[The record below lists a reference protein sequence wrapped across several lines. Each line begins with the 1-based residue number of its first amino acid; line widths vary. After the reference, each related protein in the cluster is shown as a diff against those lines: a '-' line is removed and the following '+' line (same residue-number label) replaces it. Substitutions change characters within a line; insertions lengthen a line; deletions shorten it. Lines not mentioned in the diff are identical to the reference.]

1 MPKLHVLVFLSLY
14 KCLKVESCGDTI
26 GTCTFATIK
35 SFDYV
40 TPSSGIWLTKSLLK
54 RQLGAILGFCFT
66 SAYLALKYFRKKQAV
81 TVPFQDNSLNSP

>member
-1 MPKLHVLVFLSLY
+1 MFESRERRYGYDRLVGIVLEPVLLLPVKVLIISL
-14 KCLKVESCGDTI
+14 T
-26 GTCTFATIK
+26 
-35 SFDYV
+35 
-40 TPSSGIWLTKSLLK
+40 SSGIWLTKSLLK

>member
-1 MPKLHVLVFLSLY
+1 MFESRERRYGYDRVVGILLEPVLLLP
-14 KCLKVESCGDTI
+14 LKVLIISLT
-26 GTCTFATIK
+26 
-35 SFDYV
+35 
-40 TPSSGIWLTKSLLK
+40 SSGIWLTKSLLK

>member
-1 MPKLHVLVFLSLY
+1 MFESRERRYGYDRLAGILLEPVLLLP
-14 KCLKVESCGDTI
+14 LKVLIISLT
-26 GTCTFATIK
+26 
-35 SFDYV
+35 
-40 TPSSGIWLTKSLLK
+40 SSGIWLTKSLLK

>member
-1 MPKLHVLVFLSLY
+1 MFESRERRYGYDRLVGILLEPVLLLP
-14 KCLKVESCGDTI
+14 LKVWIISLT
-26 GTCTFATIK
+26 
-35 SFDYV
+35 
-40 TPSSGIWLTKSLLK
+40 SSGIWLTKSLLK

>member
-1 MPKLHVLVFLSLY
+1 MFESRERRYGYDRLVGILSEPVLLLP
-14 KCLKVESCGDTI
+14 LKVLIISLT
-26 GTCTFATIK
+26 
-35 SFDYV
+35 
-40 TPSSGIWLTKSLLK
+40 SSGIWLTKSLLK

>member
-1 MPKLHVLVFLSLY
+1 MFESRERRYGYDRLVGILLEPVLLLP
-14 KCLKVESCGDTI
+14 LKVLIISLT
-26 GTCTFATIK
+26 
-35 SFDYV
+35 
-40 TPSSGIWLTKSLLK
+40 SSGIWLTKSLLK

>member
-1 MPKLHVLVFLSLY
+1 MFESRERRYGYDRLVGILLEPVLLLP
-14 KCLKVESCGDTI
+14 LKVLIISLT
-26 GTCTFATIK
+26 
-35 SFDYV
+35 
-40 TPSSGIWLTKSLLK
+40 SSGIWLMKSLLK